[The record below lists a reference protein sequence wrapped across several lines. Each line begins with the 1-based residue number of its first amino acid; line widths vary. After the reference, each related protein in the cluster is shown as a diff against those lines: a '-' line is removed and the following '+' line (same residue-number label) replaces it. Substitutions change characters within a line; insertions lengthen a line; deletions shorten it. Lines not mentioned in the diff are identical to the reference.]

1 MPTNRRHLTNSEERA
16 HRARVQLLRESG
28 VEIQAPTQA
37 AEVPAVRMI
46 QEGDPLSNI
55 VCDLSCGG
63 VGFVVWMSFVAM
75 KSHLVL
81 PDIELIPP
89 WNEPGIWLL
98 SDPKEEGRGQNLYR
112 LPNGPEYPRIDV
124 LNHRIGEHHPLAR
137 GEMMTGALI
146 AIGST
151 PMPGHWQHGESAK
164 MEIAVFD
171 QYGNRFSQSVSLW
184 VDRSMRPD
192 PERLRQRRRTGL
204 YGGSKNGPVTNIPAG
219 KWDHY
224 SLAHS
229 TTITEPTSNK
239 DLHK

>member
-1 MPTNRRHLTNSEERA
+1 MPTNRRHLTNSEEGA
-16 HRARVQLLRESG
+16 HLARVQLLRGSG
-28 VEIQAPTQA
+28 VEIQAPPQA
-37 AEVPAVRMI
+37 TEVPAVRMI
-46 QEGDPLSNI
+46 QEGDPLSSI

-75 KSHLVL
+75 KSHLVVA
-81 PDIELIPP
+81 DIELIPP
-89 WNEPGIWLL
+89 WNEPGLSLL
-98 SDPKEEGRGQNLYR
+98 SDPKEERGRQKLYR
-112 LPNGPEYPRIDV
+112 LPNGPEYPRTDV
-124 LNHRIGEHHPLAR
+124 LNHRIGEYHPLAR

-151 PMPGHWQHGESAK
+151 PMPGHWKHGESAK

-192 PERLRQRRRTGL
+192 PAHLRQRRGTGL
-204 YGGSKNGPVTNIPAG
+204 YGGSKYGPVTSPPAG

-224 SLAHS
+224 SQRRG
-229 TTITEPTSNK
+229 TIAEPSS
-239 DLHK
+239 DQDWHK